1 MVPRLRQRVCL
12 ETLRRE
18 LQLVDVSAPSPSP
31 SLAVKDSW
39 KGTFRVEIDDNC
51 DFATT
56 DSQVVSVG
64 DKIPGFR
71 TSAGMHKALNPAEAV
86 VTCNVSILYI
96 SSNQSSLGRIASAF
110 ANVDTTEYESERL
123 FNRPTLSVTK
133 RSR

>member
-1 MVPRLRQRVCL
+1 MLRRKTNEKMVPRLRQRVCL

-39 KGTFRVEIDDNC
+39 KGSFRVEIDDDC

-56 DSQVVSVG
+56 DSQAVGVG

-71 TSAGMHKALNPAEAV
+71 TSAGMHKAHNLPRLLSPATFRAF
-86 VTCNVSILYI
+86 
-96 SSNQSSLGRIASAF
+96 SNC
-110 ANVDTTEYESERL
+110 
-123 FNRPTLSVTK
+123 P
-133 RSR
+133 

>member
-1 MVPRLRQRVCL
+1 VPRLRQRVCL

-39 KGTFRVEIDDNC
+39 KGSFRVEIDDNC

-96 SSNQSSLGRIASAF
+96 SSNQPPLGRIASAF

-123 FNRPTLSVTK
+123 FNWPTLSATE

>member
-1 MVPRLRQRVCL
+1 
-12 ETLRRE
+12 
-18 LQLVDVSAPSPSP
+18 
-31 SLAVKDSW
+31 
-39 KGTFRVEIDDNC
+39 
-51 DFATT
+51 
-56 DSQVVSVG
+56 VG

-96 SSNQSSLGRIASAF
+96 SSNQSSPGRIASAF